1 MTKEML
7 FLADIYTN
15 WCKSQGLPDF
25 MSADDLRYGRDTTD
39 KLNFYQ
45 MNWLECFIDVWDCI
59 NQNTQEIIMK
69 NYEHEFHVT
78 RRCTKMEYYTV
89 KANSM
94 EEAEYEAENGNEL
107 FNFDWEEFDFEI
119 VKIEEEEIPEQQLT
133 LSGVLV

>member
-15 WCKSQGLPDF
+15 WCKSQGLPDY

-59 NQNTQEIIMK
+59 NQNTQEVIM
-69 NYEHEFHVT
+69 T
-78 RRCTKMEYYTV
+78 
-89 KANSM
+89 
-94 EEAEYEAENGNEL
+94 EAESLEWDANTVMEQIHMAESRHMQMGAL
-107 FNFDWEEFDFEI
+107 CSYLLQYPDMTIRDFFAMASEEI
-119 VKIEEEEIPEQQLT
+119 REEEEEL
-133 LSGVLV
+133 GYYE